1 MILTA
6 GVVRRSIIMKAIVMA
21 GGEGTRLRPLT
32 CGVPKPMVKLL
43 DKPLAQY
50 TVEHLSRHGIRDM
63 AFTLMYRPSVVI
75 DYFQDVKNVNIEYFI
90 EDEPLGTAG
99 SVKNASGFVDGAFIV
114 ISGDA
119 LCDIDLTEAVV
130 FHRRTGAKATIVLKS
145 MGAPLDYGVVISGD
159 DGGVERFVEKPGWE
173 DVFSD
178 TVNTGIYI
186 LEPDI
191 LDMIPPAQKFDFA
204 KDLFPQMLKNN
215 IPIAGYIAE
224 GYWCDVGNI
233 ESYLKA
239 HEDLLSGSV
248 NADIKGKNING
259 IYMGEGVD
267 ISGSALMQSPC
278 FLGDGAA
285 IGEGA
290 RIGKYSSISGGA
302 RIGAHANI
310 KRSVLLEGCSVGRY
324 ARLNSCVVAAGSTV
338 GEKCLVNEG
347 AVIGE
352 RCTLSG
358 DNFVSPRVKIWPDK
372 CLSAGSSAN
381 ENIIWGF
388 GERANF
394 LGRNGFAGDIGA
406 DMTPLRLGRI
416 FGAAAEYMS
425 GRSAAVCTDG
435 TPYADA
441 VLKQAAGIFTQ
452 SGADV
457 YSMKN
462 VAKPVCAQAA
472 SLLGAGL
479 CVAIKSHKSSK
490 LFVDVFEPDI
500 FILSKDARKK
510 IEAKYFAQGEQMANR
525 ACGREIPMDA
535 AESLYLNTVFRGID
549 SASIKNAGLSVIVR
563 GGKDV
568 DAFAAKALGQ
578 SGIRAVRHHSD
589 LDEPITDALKDEGA
603 AFAVRMSRN
612 ATFGSLYLPGGRV
625 IGESEFE
632 TIAYYLI
639 FNGIGGDAVS
649 LPSGVSRS
657 TVAVAEVM
665 GLKVTYVS
673 EEEAL
678 RLWGA
683 DSRRMLF
690 DGIYAVCRLAE
701 HIART
706 GISIEEITAMIEPEH
721 KRVREISCDWDDI
734 GRVIKTV
741 YREGASAAT
750 EGLRLDVENGYGYIC
765 PHATHPKIVIR
776 TEGYTEEYAEEL
788 CEKYTDMVKKILKK

>member
-1 MILTA
+1 
-6 GVVRRSIIMKAIVMA
+6 MKAIVMA

-32 CGVPKPMVKLL
+32 CSIPKPMVRLL
-43 DKPLAQY
+43 DKPLAEY
-50 TVEHLSRHGIRDM
+50 TVEHLLKHGIRDM

-75 DYFQDVKNVNIEYFI
+75 DYFQDSKNANIEYFI

-99 SVKNASGFVDGAFIV
+99 SVKNASGFVDGTFVV

-119 LCDIDLTEAVV
+119 LCDIDLTDAVV
-130 FHRRTGAKATIVLKS
+130 FHRRTDAKATLVLKS
-145 MGAPLDYGVVISGD
+145 MGEPLEYGVVISGD
-159 DGGVERFVEKPGWE
+159 DGSVERFIEKPGWE

-191 LDMIPPAQKFDFA
+191 LDMIPSGEKFDFA
-204 KDLFPQMLKNN
+204 KDLFPLMLKNG
-215 IPIAGYIAE
+215 IRVSGYIAQ

-239 HEDLLSGSV
+239 HEDLLGGNV
-248 NADIKGKNING
+248 KADIKGKNLDG
-259 IYMGEGVD
+259 IRVGEDVQ
-267 ISGSALMQSPC
+267 ISGSSLMQSPC
-278 FLGDGAA
+278 FLGDGAV

-290 RIGKYSSISGGA
+290 RIGKFSSVGGGS
-302 RIGAHANI
+302 RVGAHANI
-310 KRSVLLEGCSVGRY
+310 KRSVLLGGSSVGRY
-324 ARLNSCVVAAGSTV
+324 ARLNSCVMAAGSTV
-338 GEKCLVNEG
+338 GDKCTVNEG

-358 DNFVSPRVKIWPDK
+358 DNTVSPRVKIWPDK
-372 CLSAGSSAN
+372 CLSHGASAN

-388 GERANF
+388 GERPNF
-394 LGRNGFAGDIGA
+394 LGKNGFAGDIGT
-406 DMTPLRLGRI
+406 DITPLRLGRI

-425 GRSAAVCTDG
+425 GKSAAVCTDG

-462 VAKPVCAQAA
+462 VTKPVCAQAA

-479 CVAIKSHKSSK
+479 CAAIKSYKGAK
-490 LFVDVFEPDI
+490 LFVDIFEPDI
-500 FILSKDARKK
+500 FILSKGARKK
-510 IEAKYFAQGEQMANR
+510 IEAKYFAQGEQTANK
-525 ACGREIPMDA
+525 ACGREIPMDV
-535 AESLYLNTVFRGID
+535 AESLYLGTAFRGID
-549 SASIKNAGLSVIVR
+549 NASIKSAALGVVVR

-568 DAFAAKALGQ
+568 DELAAKALGQ
-578 SGIRAVRHHSD
+578 CGIRAVRHHSD
-589 LDEPITDALKDEGA
+589 LDEPITGVLRDEGA

-612 ATFGSLYLPGGRV
+612 ATFGSLYLPSGRV
-625 IGESEFE
+625 IGEGEFE

-639 FNGIGGDAVS
+639 FNGLGGDSVT
-649 LPSGVSRS
+649 LPSSVSRS

-665 GLKVTYVS
+665 GLKVSYAS

-678 RLWGA
+678 RSFGTDAW
-683 DSRRMLF
+683 RMLF
-690 DGIYAVCRLAE
+690 DGVYAVCRLAE

-706 GISIEEITAMIEPEH
+706 GLSLEEIAGMIEPEH

-741 YREGASAAT
+741 YREGASAAA

-788 CEKYTDMVKKILKK
+788 CEKYTDMVKKILEKPDKNSSDR